1 MYHAYP
7 RDDLNPMDEAL
18 TYGDTLVIHEG
29 DHYVDDATLTR
40 GRIWRSDFQG
50 DDPGTSEVE

>member
-1 MYHAYP
+1 
-7 RDDLNPMDEAL
+7 MDEAL